1 MSTQEAQTAPKK
13 RNKIALIVKRMTLK
27 PLVIMLDN
35 KKLCEIENDMLTRMQ
50 SGARYTAS
58 DWSKLL
64 ELLVVPKAPEAN
76 VFVKETS
83 PLSVV
88 RIGETFVWVRL
99 IDSCWT
105 VTVCK
110 PADKTVTNSCVSHS
124 TGERKD
130 LGHIADMFGFE
141 THFLRSTFHQV
152 RESSGQH
159 LAAY

>member
-1 MSTQEAQTAPKK
+1 
-13 RNKIALIVKRMTLK
+13 MTLK

-124 TGERKD
+124 TGERKG